1 MFFLFILSDGCLI
14 YSMEFYNRGQNLEI
28 LGQSF
33 KQVKLE
39 PGSLTTAK
47 DYSFGMLSKE
57 IVKNQ
62 C

>member
-1 MFFLFILSDGCLI
+1 
-14 YSMEFYNRGQNLEI
+14 MEFYNRGQNLEI